1 MEMEM
6 EVEGIPALESLP
18 ALEKVGD
25 DRLRKEKSVDRQP
38 YPIARQTD
46 PASSHTAA
54 QEIERTGRRASQSE
68 ALLEMVKRHPRR
80 TALELSRL
88 SRVDRYTISRRLPEL
103 ERRGLIRRGLIRD
116 CTVNGRP
123 MLTWEP
129 VTEDPQQMKLLEEES
144 K

>member
-1 MEMEM
+1 
-6 EVEGIPALESLP
+6 VN
-18 ALEKVGD
+18 
-25 DRLRKEKSVDRQP
+25 RQS
-38 YPIARQTD
+38 YPIARRTD
-46 PASSHTAA
+46 PPSSHAAA
-54 QEIERTGRRASQSE
+54 QEMERTGRRASQSE

-88 SRVDRYTISRRLPEL
+88 SRLDRYTVSRRLPEL

-129 VTEDPQQMKLLEEES
+129 VNEDPQQMKLW
-144 K
+144 KNRVIG

>member
-1 MEMEM
+1 MEV

-18 ALEKVGD
+18 ALERVGD
-25 DRLRKEKSVDRQP
+25 DRHRKEESVNRRS
-38 YPIARQTD
+38 YPIARRTD
-46 PASSHTAA
+46 PLSSDDAA
-54 QEIERTGRRASQSE
+54 REMERTGRRASQSE

-80 TALELSRL
+80 TSLELSRL
-88 SRVDRYTISRRLPEL
+88 SRLDRYIVSRRLPEL

-129 VTEDPQQMKLLEEES
+129 VDEDPQQMKLL
-144 K
+144 

>member
-1 MEMEM
+1 MEMEV

-25 DRLRKEKSVDRQP
+25 DRLRKEKSVNRQSH
-38 YPIARQTD
+38 PIARQTD
-46 PASSHTAA
+46 PPSSHAAA
-54 QEIERTGRRASQSE
+54 QEMERTGRRAGQSE
-68 ALLEMVKRHPRR
+68 AVLEMVKRHPRR

-88 SRVDRYTISRRLPEL
+88 SRLDRYTVSRRLPEL
-103 ERRGLIRRGLIRD
+103 ERRGLVRRGLIRD

-129 VTEDPQQMKLLEEES
+129 VHEDPQQMKLL
-144 K
+144 